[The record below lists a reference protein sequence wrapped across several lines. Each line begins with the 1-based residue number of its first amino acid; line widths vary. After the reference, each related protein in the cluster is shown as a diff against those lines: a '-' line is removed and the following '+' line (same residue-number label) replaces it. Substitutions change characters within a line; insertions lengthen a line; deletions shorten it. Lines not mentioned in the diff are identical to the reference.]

1 MTAAAASRWKMR
13 AAPPMAAVRDR
24 LVPALALA
32 GLLMAP
38 CSWVGASEPVEIR
51 ILGTNDLHSYLRPLH
66 YRYLDE
72 LKPWGR
78 QSREGDFVAKAA
90 LQGKL
95 GGMAN
100 VAAVIERL
108 RAEKPGRTL
117 LLDAG
122 DTWHGAGISVFD
134 KGVTMVKIM
143 NTIGYDA
150 MAPGNWEFIYDKD
163 HLLDLID
170 MAEFPV
176 VAYNVADPEWGEP
189 AFTQYVIEEVGGLRV
204 AVIGLAYPWTAL
216 TSSVLGSAGDWKFG
230 IREEEARELIDEI
243 REEEDPDLV
252 VVASH
257 GGFGLDQKFARRV
270 DGIDVLLSGHTHDE
284 IYDPVVWNDTIVY
297 QGGAHGKFVTSL
309 DVQVKD
315 KKVVG
320 YSYDLV
326 MVRPSEVEPHPE
338 VQRLV
343 EEAYRPHE
351 ARLNEVVGANYALIF
366 RRDFWQSPMGSLLTD
381 ALRAE
386 TGADIAF
393 FPAWR
398 YGATLMPGP
407 ITVEDVYNLVPT
419 DGRIIT
425 YSMSGRSV
433 RRLMEN
439 ILDGV
444 VDADAYARVGGD
456 MIQFSGMELVYDLY
470 NADGER
476 VVELLVGGRPIEPE
490 RLYSIASVHTR
501 FQNNLLFG
509 AERVDENGPV
519 FAEALIEYI
528 RANSPLKPTAERR
541 IRPRGSQRADS

>member
-176 VAYNVADPEWGEP
+176 VAYNVADPEWDEP

>member
-1 MTAAAASRWKMR
+1 MTCARNWLA
-13 AAPPMAAVRDR
+13 
-24 LVPALALA
+24 PALAALLLAPLA
-32 GLLMAP
+32 GP
-38 CSWVGASEPVEIR
+38 GAAESEPVEIR

-72 LKPWGR
+72 IKPWGR

-108 RAEKPGRTL
+108 RSEKPGRTL

-143 NTIGYDA
+143 NTIGYDV
-150 MAPGNWEFIYDKD
+150 MAPGNWEFIYDKE

-170 MAEFPV
+170 MAEFEV
-176 VAYNVADPEWGEP
+176 VAYNVMDPEWDEP
-189 AFTQYVIEEVGGLRV
+189 AFPQYVIKEVGGLKV

-216 TSSVLGSAGDWKFG
+216 TSSILGSAGDWKFG
-230 IREEEARELIDEI
+230 IREEEARDLIADI

-257 GGFGLDQKFARRV
+257 GGFGMDQKFARRV

-297 QGGAHGKFVTSL
+297 QGGAHGKFVTAL
-309 DVQVKD
+309 DVKVKD

-326 MVRPSEVEPHPE
+326 MVRPSEVEPHAE

-343 EEAYRPHE
+343 DEAYRPHE
-351 ARLNEVVGANYALIF
+351 ARLNEVVGANHALIF
-366 RRDFWQSPMGSLLTD
+366 RRDFWQSPMGALLTD
-381 ALRAE
+381 GLRAV
-386 TGADIAF
+386 TGAEIAF

-398 YGATLMPGP
+398 YGATLLPGP
-407 ITVEDVYNLVPT
+407 IAVEDVYNLVPT
-419 DGRIIT
+419 DGRIVT
-425 YSMSGRSV
+425 YSMSGRSI

-444 VDADAYARVGGD
+444 VDRDPYARVGGD

-470 NADGER
+470 NPDGER
-476 VVELLVGGRPIEPE
+476 VVSLSVGGKPIEPE
-490 RLYSIASVHTR
+490 KLYSVASVHTR
-501 FQNNLLFG
+501 FQNNALFG
-509 AERVDENGPV
+509 AQHVDEDGPV
-519 FAEALIEYI
+519 FAEALIGYI
-528 RANSPLKPTAERR
+528 RDHSPLKPITDRR
-541 IRPRGSQRADS
+541 IRPRGSDIAGS

>member
-1 MTAAAASRWKMR
+1 MTAA
-13 AAPPMAAVRDR
+13 VDR
-24 LVPALALA
+24 LVHAAALALA
-32 GLLMAP
+32 GVLLSGVP
-38 CSWVGASEPVEIR
+38 SIGAAEPVEIR
-51 ILGTNDLHSYLRPLH
+51 ILGTNDLHSYLRPVY

-72 LKPWGR
+72 IKPWGR
-78 QSREGDFVAKAA
+78 QSREGDYVAKAA
-90 LQGKL
+90 LQGRL

-100 VAAVIERL
+100 VAAVVERL

-122 DTWHGAGISVFD
+122 DTWHGAGLSVLD
-134 KGVTMVKIM
+134 RGVAMVKIM
-143 NTIGYDA
+143 NAMAYDA
-150 MAPGNWEFIYDKD
+150 MAPGNWEFIYDQD

-176 VAYNVADPEWGEP
+176 VAYNVTDTEWDEP
-189 AFTQYVIEEVGGLRV
+189 AFPQYVIKEVGGLKV
-204 AVIGLAYPWTAL
+204 AIIGLAYPWTAL
-216 TSSVLGSAGDWKFG
+216 TSSILGSAGDWKFG
-230 IREEEARELIDEI
+230 LREEEARDLIADI
-243 REEEDPDLV
+243 RAEEDPDLV

-257 GGFGLDQKFARRV
+257 GGFGMDQKFARRV

-297 QGGAHGKFVTSL
+297 QGGAHGKFVTRL
-309 DVQVKD
+309 DVQVAD
-315 KKVVG
+315 KRVVG

-326 MVRPSEVEPHPE
+326 MVRPSEVEPDPE

-343 EEAYRPHE
+343 DEAYAPHE
-351 ARLNEVVGANYALIF
+351 ARLNEVVGANHALIF
-366 RRDFWQSPMGSLLTD
+366 RRDFWQSPMGALLTD
-381 ALRAE
+381 ALRAV
-386 TGADIAF
+386 TGAEIAF

-425 YSMSGRSV
+425 YSMSGKSI

-444 VDADAYARVGGD
+444 VDADPYARVGGD
-456 MIQFSGMELVYDLY
+456 MIQFSGMELTYDLY

-476 VVELLVGGRPIEPE
+476 VASLLVDGEPIEPE
-490 RLYSIASVHTR
+490 RRYSVASVHTR
-501 FQNNLLFG
+501 FQNNPLFG
-509 AERVDENGPV
+509 AERIDENGPV
-519 FAEALIEYI
+519 FVEALIEYI
-528 RANSPLKPTAERR
+528 RANSPLKPATHRR
-541 IRPRGSQRADS
+541 ILARGSRGADS

>member
-1 MTAAAASRWKMR
+1 MTV
-13 AAPPMAAVRDR
+13 VRDW
-24 LVPALALA
+24 LALA
-32 GLLMAP
+32 GLLLLPFCAL
-38 CSWVGASEPVEIR
+38 GASDSEPVEIR
-51 ILGTNDLHSYLRPLH
+51 ILGTNDIHAYIRPLH

-72 LKPWGR
+72 VKPWGR

-90 LQGKL
+90 LQGKI
-95 GGMAN
+95 GGMAY
-100 VAAVIERL
+100 VASVIERL
-108 RAEKPGRTL
+108 RAEKPDRTL

-150 MAPGNWEFIYDKD
+150 MALGNWEFIYDKD

-176 VAYNVADPEWGEP
+176 VVYNVMDPEWDEP
-189 AFTQYVIEEVGGLRV
+189 AFPQYVIKEVGGLKV
-204 AVIGLAYPWTAL
+204 AIIGVAYPWVAL
-216 TSSVLGSAGDWKFG
+216 TSASILGSAGDWKFG
-230 IREEEARELIDEI
+230 IREEEARDLIAEI
-243 REEEDPDLV
+243 REEEEPDLI

-257 GGFGLDQKFARRV
+257 GGFGVDQKFARRV
-270 DGIDVLLSGHTHDE
+270 DGVDVLLSGHTHDE

-297 QGGAHGKFVTSL
+297 QGGAHGKFVTTL
-309 DVQVKD
+309 DVQVRD

-351 ARLNEVVGANYALIF
+351 ARLNEVVGATNALVF
-366 RRDFWQSPMGSLLTD
+366 RRDFWQSPMGALLTD
-381 ALRAE
+381 ALRAV
-386 TGADIAF
+386 TGAEISF

-398 YGATLMPGP
+398 YGATLLPGP
-407 ITVEDVYNLVPT
+407 ITVEDVYDLVPT
-419 DGRIIT
+419 DGRIVT
-425 YSMSGRSV
+425 YSMSGRSI

-444 VDADAYARVGGD
+444 VDTDPYARVGGD

-470 NADGER
+470 NPDGER
-476 VVELLVGGRPIEPE
+476 VVSLSVGGKPIEPE
-490 RLYSIASVHTR
+490 RLYSVASAHTR
-501 FQNNLLFG
+501 FQNNALFG
-509 AERVDENGPV
+509 AQHIDENGPV
-519 FAEALIEYI
+519 FVEALIEYI
-528 RANSPLKPTAERR
+528 RDHSPLKPIRDRR
-541 IRPRGSQRADS
+541 IRPRGADAAGS

>member
-1 MTAAAASRWKMR
+1 MTVVRKLLAPALVGLLLAPISGFAASE
-13 AAPPMAAVRDR
+13 
-24 LVPALALA
+24 
-32 GLLMAP
+32 
-38 CSWVGASEPVEIR
+38 SEPVEIR

-72 LKPWGR
+72 IKPWGR

-108 RAEKPGRTL
+108 RAEKPDRTL

-143 NTIGYDA
+143 NAIGYDV

-176 VAYNVADPEWGEP
+176 VAYNVMDPEWDEP
-189 AFTQYVIEEVGGLRV
+189 AFPQYVIKEVGGLKV

-230 IREEEARELIDEI
+230 IREEEARELIAEI

-252 VVASH
+252 VVTSH
-257 GGFGLDQKFARRV
+257 GGFGMDQKFARRV
-270 DGIDVLLSGHTHDE
+270 DGVDVLLSGHTHDE

-297 QGGAHGKFVTSL
+297 QGGAHGKFVTAL
-309 DVQVKD
+309 DVKVKD

-343 EEAYRPHE
+343 DEAYGPHE
-351 ARLNEVVGANYALIF
+351 ARLNEVVGANHALIF
-366 RRDFWQSPMGSLLTD
+366 RRDFWQSPMGGLLTD
-381 ALRAE
+381 ALRAV
-386 TGADIAF
+386 TGAEISF

-398 YGATLMPGP
+398 YGATLLPGP
-407 ITVEDVYNLVPT
+407 IAVEDVYNLVPT
-419 DGRIIT
+419 DGRIVT
-425 YSMSGRSV
+425 YSMSGKSIE
-433 RRLMEN
+433 RLMEN

-444 VDADAYARVGGD
+444 VDTDPYARVGGD

-470 NADGER
+470 NTNGER
-476 VVELLVGGRPIEPE
+476 VVSLSVGGQPIEPE
-490 RLYSIASVHTR
+490 RLYSVASVHTR
-501 FQNNLLFG
+501 FQNNMLFG
-509 AERVDENGPV
+509 AQHIDENGPV
-519 FAEALIEYI
+519 FVEALIEYI
-528 RANSPLKPTAERR
+528 RDHSPLRPITDRR
-541 IRPRGSQRADS
+541 IRPRGSDIAGS

>member
-1 MTAAAASRWKMR
+1 M
-13 AAPPMAAVRDR
+13 VVEDR
-24 LVPALALA
+24 LVPALALIA
-32 GLLMAP
+32 LLALP
-38 CSWVGASEPVEIR
+38 FSAVGASEPVEIR
-51 ILGTNDLHSYLRPLH
+51 ILGTNDLHAYLRPLH

-72 LKPWGR
+72 IKPWGR
-78 QSREGDFVAKAA
+78 QSREGDYVAKAA
-90 LQGKL
+90 LQGRL

-100 VAAVIERL
+100 VAAVIDRL
-108 RAEKPGRTL
+108 RAEKPDRTL
-117 LLDAG
+117 LIDAG
-122 DTWHGAGISVFD
+122 DTWHGAGLSVFD
-134 KGVTMVKIM
+134 RGVSMVKIM
-143 NTIGYDA
+143 NTMGYDA

-176 VAYNVADPEWGEP
+176 VAYNVADPEWDEP

-216 TSSVLGSAGDWKFG
+216 TSSIRGSAGDWKFG
-230 IREEEARELIDEI
+230 LREEEARALIAEI

-270 DGIDVLLSGHTHDE
+270 DGVDVLLSGHTHDE

-297 QGGAHGKFVTSL
+297 QGGAHGKFVTRL
-309 DVQVKD
+309 DVQVRD

-343 EEAYRPHE
+343 DEAYQPHE
-351 ARLNEVVGANYALIF
+351 ARLNEVVGANHALIF

-425 YSMSGRSV
+425 YSMSGRSI

-444 VDADAYARVGGD
+444 VDADPYARVGGD

-476 VVELLVGGRPIEPE
+476 VVELLVGGQPVEPE
-490 RLYSIASVHTR
+490 RLYAVASVHTR
-501 FQNNLLFG
+501 FQNNPLFG
-509 AERVDENGPV
+509 AGRIDEDGPV

-528 RANSPLKPTAERR
+528 RAHSPLKPTVERR